1 MVDMSKVNKEIIF
14 FIVFLIFV
22 LIIGLFV
29 KMTIFTPT
37 VTPGQEEGKVAG
49 LIIQFRDGVSEQE
62 AKSILKN
69 YNLARYKLDFTVDMP
84 DNYYIIVD
92 EDNIMDVKSE
102 LRDENWTEATPV
114 LEKGNY
120 YITKKGDYYIITI
133 AEQDIHNEIFIEMLN
148 KYNLEVK
155 KFVYCHV
162 IITDRPDSGISE
174 EHANKLKSELE
185 MNDNVFTVYF
195 ESIE

>member
-1 MVDMSKVNKEIIF
+1 MSRVNKKVSF
-14 FIVFLIFV
+14 FIVFLIFLV
-22 LIIGLFV
+22 LAILFV

-37 VTPGQEEGKVAG
+37 GTPQSEERKIAG

-92 EDNIMDVKSE
+92 EDNITDVKSE
-102 LRDENWTEATPV
+102 LRKENWTESTPAI
-114 LEKGNY
+114 ENGNY
-120 YITKKGDYYIITI
+120 YINKKGDYYIITV
-133 AEQDIHNEIFIEMLN
+133 AEQNIHDKSFIEILN
-148 KYNLEVK
+148 KYNLEVE

-162 IITDRPDSGISE
+162 IIADRPRSGISE

-185 MNDNVFTVYF
+185 TNEDVCTVYF

>member
-1 MVDMSKVNKEIIF
+1 MSKVNKKITF
-14 FIVFLIFV
+14 FIIFLIFV
-22 LIIGLFV
+22 VIIGLFV

-37 VTPGQEEGKVAG
+37 VNPGQEERKVAG

-102 LRDENWTEATPV
+102 LRYENLTEATPA

-133 AEQDIHNEIFIEMLN
+133 AEQNIHNESFIEMLN

-162 IITDRPDSGISE
+162 IITDHPDSGISE
-174 EHANKLKSELE
+174 ERVNKVKSELE
-185 MNDNVFTVYF
+185 MNENVFTVYF